1 MRIVVA
7 TCTVDYTG
15 RLSAHLPEA
24 TRLILVTASG
34 SVSIHSEGR
43 GYKPL
48 NWMNAPCSITEEP
61 QRWLVTNPRGEQL
74 IITMHAVHSDVS
86 HDFGDEPG
94 LVKDGVEDTLQELLA
109 ANPGEIEAD
118 LTLVRREHPTE
129 IGPVDLLCIDSTGT
143 MVAVEVKRVGE
154 IDGVYQLGRY
164 LEYLERDPRLRPV
177 RGVLA
182 AQRITPQARTLAE
195 ARGFRC
201 VVIDYERLRDAGP
214 GDGRLF

>member
-24 TRLILVTASG
+24 TRLILVTAAG

-43 GYKPL
+43 GCKPL
-48 NWMNAPCSITEEP
+48 NWMNAPCAIKEEP
-61 QRWLVTNPRGEQL
+61 ERWLVTNQKGEQL
-74 IITMHAVHSDVS
+74 AITMHAVHSDVS
-86 HDFGDEPG
+86 HDLGDEPG

-109 ANPGEIEAD
+109 ANPGEIEPD
-118 LTLVRREHPTE
+118 LTLIRREHPTE
-129 IGPVDLLCIDSTGT
+129 IGRVDLLCIDASGA

-154 IDGVYQLGRY
+154 IDGVYQLTRY
-164 LEYLERDPRLRPV
+164 VEYLERDPRLRPM

-201 VVIDYERLRDAGP
+201 VVIDYDRLRDAGS
-214 GDGRLF
+214 GDARLF